1 MRQLAKPGT
10 TSAAHARTHAASG
23 SASVRDPTRE
33 ASVPPMVLPVFQPA
47 SATVADPF
55 GEHVVCGLALQ
66 RTVLGGRFHFCSDS
80 EPLLGLVEA
89 AYGGLAPGELPG
101 ARDFHVELR
110 LLPARAKKRDEPP
123 PVCQSAGAGLLC
135 GVMDESN
142 YVVLDPQGCRALV
155 VASQDMLAHAYHLRY
170 ELIEFAVFTLATR
183 GMGLVPLHGACLG
196 HAGRGVLLLGESG
209 AGKSTLALHGLLHG
223 LDFLAEDAV
232 FVQPDRLLATG
243 VPNFLHVRPDAL
255 GLLAQSHV
263 RQWLARS
270 PRITRRS
277 GVAKIEADLRQ
288 GVGRLAGGPLEL
300 VGAVRVSPERAAAGE
315 ELSGPL
321 AAGEAAAWLAANQP
335 YAANQP
341 GWHAFVQALVQRG
354 VYVLRRGRD
363 PQASVDALR
372 RLLDRR
378 DAPGE
383 TESPSRQTA
392 SGRTTFP
399 RSACTQER

>member
-1 MRQLAKPGT
+1 MA
-10 TSAAHARTHAASG
+10 
-23 SASVRDPTRE
+23 
-33 ASVPPMVLPVFQPA
+33 LPVSLPA

-55 GEHVVCGLALQ
+55 GEHVACDLALQ
-66 RTVLGGRFHFCSDS
+66 RTVLGGRFHFSSDS
-80 EPLLGLVEA
+80 EALLELVEA

-110 LLPARAKKRDEPP
+110 LLSARAERRDDPP
-123 PVCQSAGAGLLC
+123 PVRQSAGAGLLC

-142 YVVLDPQGCRALV
+142 YVVLDPLGCRALV
-155 VASQDMLAHAYHLRY
+155 VASQDMLGHAYHLRY

-196 HAGRGVLLLGESG
+196 REGRGVLLLGESG

-232 FVQPDRLLATG
+232 FVQPERLLATG

-255 GLLAQSHV
+255 RLLAQSPV
-263 RQWLARS
+263 RQWLERS

-277 GVAKIEADLRQ
+277 GVEKIEADLRQ

-300 VGAVRVSPERAAAGE
+300 VGAVQVSPEHAAAGE

-321 AAGEAAAWLAANQP
+321 AADETAAWLAVNQP
-335 YAANQP
+335 YASNQP

-378 DAPGE
+378 DGPGGSG
-383 TESPSRQTA
+383 SPPRKMA
-392 SGRTTFP
+392 SGRTTFL
-399 RSACTQER
+399 RTACTQER